1 MVELTDKLCQEKV
14 KIGVIVQKIEIG
26 EDYMSY
32 VRTILPKLN
41 QIMTEIFRLM
51 QRSELQIELNIDFV
65 VQVLQ
70 DIVYGIEQEDKVFL
84 LDVLKYGL
92 EEIFDYLIEML
103 AGEKMNKEIYKQNIT
118 ALRNKYPAWANI
130 IKTDIKEN
138 IDVIVEKALPEILY

>member
-26 EDYMSY
+26 EDY
-32 VRTILPKLN
+32 
-41 QIMTEIFRLM
+41 IMTEIFRLM

-103 AGEKMNKEIYKQNIT
+103 AGEKNE
-118 ALRNKYPAWANI
+118 
-130 IKTDIKEN
+130 
-138 IDVIVEKALPEILY
+138 

>member
-51 QRSELQIELNIDFV
+51 QI
-65 VQVLQ
+65 
-70 DIVYGIEQEDKVFL
+70 G
-84 LDVLKYGL
+84 
-92 EEIFDYLIEML
+92 
-103 AGEKMNKEIYKQNIT
+103 A
-118 ALRNKYPAWANI
+118 
-130 IKTDIKEN
+130 TDRAEYRFCSTSIARYCIWN
-138 IDVIVEKALPEILY
+138 

>member
-70 DIVYGIEQEDKVFL
+70 DIVYGVEQEDKVFL

-103 AGEKMNKEIYKQNIT
+103 AGEKNE
-118 ALRNKYPAWANI
+118 
-130 IKTDIKEN
+130 
-138 IDVIVEKALPEILY
+138 